1 MMYTRSSA
9 LTLKQVIL
17 IFGGVLMVCS
27 AAPCAELWP
36 GRHWPT
42 ASPAEVSMDAAKLAQ
57 LSEHAGGRGCVIR
70 HGALVH
76 SWGDIAG
83 RGDVASAAKPVYAH
97 FILKAVEDGRIPGL
111 DSLVRDFEPRL
122 DTINAALGN
131 KDKAMT
137 WRLMAN
143 QTACYG
149 VSEAPGT
156 AYDYNDWHMALLF
169 DTLFLKVYGASHETM
184 DDQVLRP
191 LLADVIGC
199 EDSPTFLAFGLKDRP
214 GRLGISPRDF
224 ARFGLLYLREG
235 RWNGKQI
242 LSRESVALA
251 TGSPLPN
258 SIPRTAGLEA
268 EMIPGQRSHG
278 SRNIP
283 DNQTDHR
290 GSYSFL
296 WWTNGVDRDGRRNWP
311 NAPHDAFGAFGHG
324 GARAMVVIPSLDT
337 IISWNDSR
345 VDSRDEQDRALQLLT
360 EACTDRDPMFGQ
372 VIRDPARPGV
382 IVRKPG
388 QPLVLCGPGD
398 PEDFLYRG
406 ALRPDGTR
414 DGDQMPILR
423 KLAATGANCLYVQA
437 IRSHGGD
444 GDATHNPFVDHSPS
458 KGLNE
463 RLLDQ
468 WEEWFAAADEA
479 DICMVVSIYD
489 DSVRVWNT
497 GDEVGRAESDLL
509 RALAARLGKYRNVIW
524 CVAEEYQEALR
535 PERVR
540 RIAAILKQ
548 ADPNHHPVAVH
559 KLDGLDFA
567 EFADD
572 QNIDQFA
579 IQRNAQ
585 SPEELHAGLVAAWTE
600 ARGRYSL
607 NMSECAGMGTGAQ
620 LRRWIWACAM
630 AGAHVMVLRMDVAAT
645 PPEDLYACGYLRR
658 FLERSDF
665 GSLAPH
671 DEIALGDTD
680 WVLASPGERWVA
692 FSSHTEAGLGLRGL
706 PAGTYSLDWM
716 DCADGREFRQYSV
729 TLGAGDQ
736 VFERPATIGPEAVV
750 CVRRQG

>member
-1 MMYTRSSA
+1 MPTRSHA
-9 LTLKQVIL
+9 LTFVRSTLV
-17 IFGGVLMVCS
+17 FGGVLMLCG
-27 AAPCAELWP
+27 AASSDEMWP

-42 ASPAEVSMDAAKLAQ
+42 ASPAEMGMDAAKLAALAQ
-57 LSEHAGGRGCVIR
+57 QVGGRGCVIR

-111 DSLVRDFEPRL
+111 DSPVRDFEPRL
-122 DTINAALGN
+122 DAINAALGH
-131 KDKAMT
+131 KDRAMT
-137 WRLMAN
+137 WRHMVN

-169 DTLFLKVYGASHETM
+169 DTLLLRVYGASHETM
-184 DDQVLRP
+184 DDEVLRP
-191 LLADVIGC
+191 LLAEVIGC
-199 EDSPTFLAFGLKDRP
+199 EDSPTFLAFGAKDRP

-235 RWNGKQI
+235 RWNGTQV
-242 LSRESVALA
+242 LSPEAVAMA
-251 TGSPLPN
+251 TRSPLSN
-258 SIPRTAGLEA
+258 AIPRTTGAEA
-268 EMIPGQRSHG
+268 EMIPGQRSLG
-278 SRNIP
+278 SKSLP
-283 DNQTDHR
+283 DNQTDHL

-296 WWTNGVDRDGRRNWP
+296 WWTNGVDREGRRNWP
-311 NAPHDAFGAFGHG
+311 KAPHDTFGAFGHG
-324 GARAMVVIPSLDT
+324 GRRAMVVIPNLDA
-337 IISWNDSR
+337 IVSWNDAR
-345 VDSRDEQDRALQLLT
+345 VDSREAQDRALQLLT
-360 EACTDRDPMFGQ
+360 EACTDRDPMFDQ
-372 VIRDPARPGV
+372 VTTDPSRPGA
-382 IVRKPG
+382 IVRKHG

-414 DGDQMPILR
+414 DGDQMQIIR

-444 GDATHNPFVDHSPS
+444 GDATQNPFIDHDPG
-458 KGLNE
+458 KGLDE

-468 WEEWFAAADEA
+468 WEQWFAAADEA
-479 DICMVVSIYD
+479 DICMVLFIYD

-497 GDEVGRAESDLL
+497 GDDVGQPENHLL
-509 RALAARLGKYRNVIW
+509 RTLAARFGKYRNVIW

-540 RIAAILKQ
+540 KIAAILKQ
-548 ADPNHHPVAVH
+548 ADPNRHPVAVH

-572 QNIDQFA
+572 PNIDQFS

-585 SPEELHAGLVAAWTE
+585 SPEELHEGLVKAWIE
-600 ARGRYSL
+600 AGGRYSL
-607 NMSECAGMGTGAQ
+607 NMSECAGMGTGSS

-630 AGAHVMVLRMDVAAT
+630 AGVHVMVLQMDVAGT
-645 PPEDLYACGYLRR
+645 PPDDLYACGYLRR

-665 GSLAPH
+665 SSLAPH
-671 DEIALGDTD
+671 DELALGDTD
-680 WVLASPGERWVA
+680 WVLAAPGDRWLA
-692 FSSHTEAGLGLRGL
+692 FSSHAETGLGLRNV
-706 PAGTYSLDWM
+706 PAGRYSVDWM
-716 DCADGREFRQYSV
+716 DCASGREFQQTGVS
-729 TLGAGDQ
+729 LAAGDI

-750 CVRRQG
+750 RVRRHD

>member
-1 MMYTRSSA
+1 MHTRYSTVT
-9 LTLKQVIL
+9 LTGVI

-36 GRHWPT
+36 VPHWPT
-42 ASPAEVSMDAAKLAQ
+42 ASPAELSMDAAKLAQ

-479 DICMVVSIYD
+479 DICMVVFIYD

-671 DEIALGDTD
+671 DEMALGDTD

-716 DCADGREFRQYSV
+716 DCADGREFQQFSV